1 MFKSHLAALFTL
13 SILLIASINAVAQA
27 GQLDP
32 AFGKGGIVTTDFGNQ
47 INSNIAT
54 ANAVTIQTDGKILVA
69 GGIPSSS
76 GFPVAAV
83 ARYNTDGSLDASF
96 GTSGFAI
103 TKSINALTAIALQTD
118 GKIVVSAPAGVEL
131 NVARYTTTGQLDTS
145 FGTNGIFNSG
155 LNLNF
160 DENSNALVIQPDG
173 KILVANGILLRL
185 LSSGQIDS
193 SFGVN
198 GTANV
203 VGNSASQVTVL
214 SGGKILVAAANG
226 LVSRYT
232 PSGNLDTSFG
242 VHGQLPSASPA
253 NALVLLGNGEFLA
266 GSSLTSSITSPT
278 SPTTGFAVFRYLG
291 SGISDGTFGTH
302 GGVVTAIPKFSTVSA
317 SALAIQSSGDIV
329 AFGSASLNFGSPV
342 FALARYSPAGKLDPT
357 FGTNGTVTTAFGT
370 TTLNPSS
377 IAIQSDG
384 NIVAVGGFTTTE
396 LHGEFDTGFK
406 LARYLGQ

>member
-69 GGIPSSS
+69 GGIPSNS

-155 LNLNF
+155 LNLDF
-160 DENSNALVIQPDG
+160 DENTNALVIQPDG
-173 KILVANGILLRL
+173 KILIADGILLRL
-185 LSSGQIDS
+185 LSNGQPDT
-193 SFGVN
+193 SFGTN
-198 GTANV
+198 GTAKV
-203 VGNSASQVTVL
+203 AG
-214 SGGKILVAAANG
+214 SGATALALVSSGKILVASANG
-226 LVSRYT
+226 LVSRYNS
-232 PSGNLDTSFG
+232 SGTLDTTFG
-242 VHGQLPSASPA
+242 VHGQLPSAGPA
-253 NALVLLGNGEFLA
+253 NALLVLGTGEFLI
-266 GSSLTSSITSPT
+266 GSSLTSSLSGPT
-278 SPTTGFAVFRYLG
+278 SGFAVFRYMG
-291 SGISDGTFGTH
+291 AGISDGAFASH
-302 GGVVTAIPKFSTVSA
+302 GGVVTAVPTFSSVATA
-317 SALAIQSSGDIV
+317 ALATQASGDIV
-329 AFGSASLNFGSPV
+329 ALGTASARFNNEV
-342 FALARYSPAGKLDPT
+342 FALARYTPAGKLDPI
-357 FGTNGTVTTAFGT
+357 FGSNGTVATSFGT
-370 TTLNPSS
+370 TFVNATS
-377 IAIQSDG
+377 IAIQADG
-384 NIVAVGGFTTTE
+384 NIIAVGSFITDE

-406 LARYLGQ
+406 LVRYLGQ